1 MCANIKGNQK
11 RKSKNEPED
20 NIYKKNAQVKSKV
33 NMKKKNMRKIS
44 KQKQNAE
51 KKKKRKKGI
60 ILKQQVNIEELNA
73 TKTRNFLKKCWKRF
87 LG

>member
-11 RKSKNEPED
+11 RKSKSEPED
-20 NIYKKNAQVKSKV
+20 NIYKKYAQVKSKV

-51 KKKKRKKGI
+51 KKKNNKKR
-60 ILKQQVNIEELNA
+60 E
-73 TKTRNFLKKCWKRF
+73 
-87 LG
+87 

>member
-1 MCANIKGNQK
+1 
-11 RKSKNEPED
+11 
-20 NIYKKNAQVKSKV
+20 
-33 NMKKKNMRKIS
+33 MRKIS